1 MHEGDE
7 WPGHNH
13 FYRGEAD
20 LFLLACTIQGEFFSI
35 SNHQEAPFTPNPLPA
50 VNDTGKMM
58 YVWLTEYMADT
69 AGFVYQQAGQLN
81 YNVTPSVVSTVT
93 SSKCGIIVIT

>member
-1 MHEGDE
+1 
-7 WPGHNH
+7 
-13 FYRGEAD
+13 
-20 LFLLACTIQGEFFSI
+20 LQGEFFSI

-81 YNVTPSVVSTVT
+81 YNVTPSMVSR
-93 SSKCGIIVIT
+93 K

>member
-1 MHEGDE
+1 MNSQTLANILITVCHI
-7 WPGHNH
+7 N
-13 FYRGEAD
+13 
-20 LFLLACTIQGEFFSI
+20 LLLTCICTLQGEFFSI
-35 SNHQEAPFTPNPLPA
+35 FNHQEAPFTPNPLPA

-81 YNVTPSVVSTVT
+81 YNVTPSMVS
-93 SSKCGIIVIT
+93 

>member
-1 MHEGDE
+1 
-7 WPGHNH
+7 
-13 FYRGEAD
+13 
-20 LFLLACTIQGEFFSI
+20 LQGEFFSI
-35 SNHQEAPFTPNPLPA
+35 SNHQEAPFTPNPLPS

-81 YNVTPSVVSTVT
+81 YNVTPSMVSTKIT
-93 SSKCGIIVIT
+93 KRGSHFPIIYSRSDCISAKFSWEGSF